1 MLHSRQ
7 GFLLLIGLLIL
18 QQLLVLGEEEL
29 SPAQSEQAELQSQPE
44 PEAQQLQVPR
54 PRGRIRIGGPLPPPV
69 GPVSAVVPGLG
80 WPSYA
85 AAAPGLAPMPATST
99 VHTHI
104 PLLRE
109 PNAPAPSDGVVYGN
123 WKPQQPLKPE
133 ENEAQPKQRVYG
145 RLEAMLMGL
154 PAEGKWKSSIDTVQI
169 LTDLST
175 LSHGSS

>member
-1 MLHSRQ
+1 MEHSRQ
-7 GFLLLIGLLIL
+7 HIPLLIRLLIL
-18 QQLLVLGEEEL
+18 LLCQQQLQVLCQEPSAQPVETQ
-29 SPAQSEQAELQSQPE
+29 AQSQVDPE

-54 PRGRIRIGGPLPPPV
+54 PRGRIRIPAPPA

-109 PNAPAPSDGVVYGN
+109 SNGPAASDGVVYGH

-133 ENEAQPKQRVYG
+133 ENDAQPKQRVYG

-154 PAEGKWKSSIDTVQI
+154 PAEGKSIR
-169 LTDLST
+169 S
-175 LSHGSS
+175 G

>member
-1 MLHSRQ
+1 MEHSRQ
-7 GFLLLIGLLIL
+7 KIPLLVRLLIL
-18 QQLLVLGEEEL
+18 LLCQQQLLVLCQEPSAQPVEIQAQPQVEPE
-29 SPAQSEQAELQSQPE
+29 PA

-54 PRGRIRIGGPLPPPV
+54 PRGRIRIPAPPA
-69 GPVSAVVPGLG
+69 GPVSAVVPGMG

-109 PNAPAPSDGVVYGN
+109 SNAPAASDGVVYGN

-133 ENEAQPKQRVYG
+133 DNEAQPKQRVYG

-154 PAEGKWKSSIDTVQI
+154 PAEGKWRYVIDI
-169 LTDLST
+169 
-175 LSHGSS
+175 

>member
-1 MLHSRQ
+1 MEPSRQ
-7 GFLLLIGLLIL
+7 QIPLLIRLLLMLLL
-18 QQLLVLGEEEL
+18 CQQQLLVLCQEPVE
-29 SPAQSEQAELQSQPE
+29 PQAQPQVEPE
-44 PEAQQLQVPR
+44 PEAQQLQIPR
-54 PRGRIRIGGPLPPPV
+54 PRGRIRIPAPPA

-85 AAAPGLAPMPATST
+85 AAAPGLAPLMPATST

-109 PNAPAPSDGVVYGN
+109 SNVPAVSDGVVYGN
-123 WKPQQPLKPE
+123 WKPQHPLKPA

-154 PAEGKWKSSIDTVQI
+154 PAERKWK
-169 LTDLST
+169 
-175 LSHGSS
+175 